1 MPSLLL
7 QTALKTI
14 RVAYVQSKSKEMQI
28 LKIEPASLSKVPA
41 TLLGT
46 RQEFGNISLK
56 HERNMNISKLCL
68 IPFLAIA
75 FAIPLNAQKYIN
87 ISTDNTSIVLQVDE
101 KGAVNMVHYGG
112 KVDGAS
118 DFEGFLTYADR
129 NIHSHMP
136 AYSTQGGD
144 YIGPVAL
151 AATYPDGELNT
162 ELRFVESSL
171 SEVKPGVQKII
182 IRLKDAKQ
190 PVDVDLVYTVYEKED
205 VIESHSEIH
214 NRSPKEILLRNYMS
228 NTMCL
233 RANKYLLTK
242 FHGGWGNEMQI
253 ERINV
258 PYGTMTIESA
268 CGIRTTHKTNP
279 SFMLS
284 LDSDA
289 FSETSGAV
297 VAGALKWSGNYKIE
311 FHRDEKDRLLINSGI
326 NPYSSE
332 WHLGKGES
340 FVTPD
345 MVYTFSS
352 RGAGQASRNLHDWAR
367 NFSMYD
373 SRVIA
378 PTLLNSWEGVHFDF
392 NMKTLTDMVDDAAEM
407 GLEMFVLDDGWFG
420 NGEFARNSAES
431 GLGDWQVNTVKLSE
445 GLKYLSDYVHSKG
458 MKFGIWI
465 EPEMVNP
472 KSNLFRN
479 HPEWVAS
486 EPGREQILRR
496 DQLVLDLSDKKVQDF
511 IYEVFDSLLKS
522 CKADYV
528 KWDCNRYILNP
539 HSNAQEH
546 QSHFYTANTLGLY
559 DVLRR
564 IREAYPD
571 VLIQSCA
578 SGGGRVDYGILEYAN
593 EVWPSDDTDASVRT
607 RMQYAY
613 SMIYPSCII
622 ASHISAVPNH
632 QTGNV
637 TGIKYRCDVA
647 ASGRLGLELQ
657 PKNMTEEER
666 KIVKSAVSEYKMF
679 RDIIFYGDLYRL
691 YSPFD
696 NSCSS
701 IVYVSK
707 DKKSAVLF
715 VYNLRFV
722 GRNYSPLVRLN
733 GLDIGLSYKI
743 TELGTD
749 IIHFWGNGKCFSADY
764 LQNVGINLNVQKQ
777 SLSNVFLLKAE

>member
-1 MPSLLL
+1 
-7 QTALKTI
+7 
-14 RVAYVQSKSKEMQI
+14 
-28 LKIEPASLSKVPA
+28 
-41 TLLGT
+41 
-46 RQEFGNISLK
+46 
-56 HERNMNISKLCL
+56 MNISKFCL
-68 IPFLAIA
+68 IPLLA
-75 FAIPLNAQKYIN
+75 FMFTVPLGAQKYIN

-101 KGAVNMVHYGG
+101 KGALNMVHYGG
-112 KVDGAS
+112 RIDATS
-118 DFEGFLTYADR
+118 DFEGFQTYADR
-129 NIHSHMP
+129 NIHADMP
-136 AYSTQGGD
+136 AYCTQGGD
-144 YIGPVAL
+144 YIGPVAF
-151 AATYPDGELNT
+151 AATYPDGALNT
-162 ELRFVESSL
+162 ELRFIKSSV
-171 SEVKPGVQKII
+171 SEVKPGVRRTI
-182 IRLKDAKQ
+182 IRLKDSKQ
-190 PVDVDLVYTVYEKED
+190 PIEVDLVYTAYEKED

-214 NRSPKEILLRNYMS
+214 NRSKKEILLRSYMS
-228 NTMCL
+228 NTMCF

-253 ERINV
+253 ERLFV
-258 PYGTMTIESA
+258 PHGTISIERAS
-268 CGIRTTHKTNP
+268 GIRTTHQTNP

-311 FHRDEKDRLLINSGI
+311 IHRDEKDRLLINSGI

-332 WHLGKGES
+332 WRLGKGES

-345 MVYTFSS
+345 MVYTYSS
-352 RGAGQASRNLHDWAR
+352 CGAGQASRNLHDWAR

-373 SRVIA
+373 SKAIA
-378 PTLLNSWEGVHFDF
+378 PTLLNSWEGVYFNF
-392 NMKTLTDMVDDAAEM
+392 NMKTLTDMVDDAAQM
-407 GLEMFVLDDGWFG
+407 GLEMFVLDDGWFA
-420 NGEFARNSAES
+420 NGEFARNSSES
-431 GLGDWQVNTVKLSE
+431 GLGDWQVNTAKLSE

-472 KSNLFRN
+472 KSNLYIN
-479 HPEWVAS
+479 HPEWVAAES
-486 EPGREQILRR
+486 GREPLLRR
-496 DQLVLDLSDKKVQDF
+496 NQLVLDLSNKKVQDF
-511 IYEVFDSLLKS
+511 VFDVFDSLLKS
-522 CKADYV
+522 CDADYV

-539 HSNAQEH
+539 HSNAQKH

-571 VLIQSCA
+571 VIIQSCA

-593 EVWPSDDTDASVRT
+593 EVWPSDDTDAGVRT

-613 SMIYPSCII
+613 SMIYPSCIL
-622 ASHISAVPNH
+622 ASHISAVPNN

-647 ASGRLGLELQ
+647 ATGRMGLELQ
-657 PKNMTEEER
+657 PKNMTNEER
-666 KIVKSAVSEYKMF
+666 KVVKASVSEYKTF

-696 NSCSS
+696 NSYSS
-701 IVYVSK
+701 IIYVSK

-715 VYNLRFV
+715 VFNQRFV
-722 GRNYSPLVRLN
+722 GRNYSPHVRLD
-733 GLDIGLSYKI
+733 GLDNELSYKI

-749 IIHFWGNGKCFSADY
+749 KNHFWGNGKSFSADY
-764 LQNVGINLNVQKQ
+764 LQKVGINLNIQKRN
-777 SLSNVFLLKAE
+777 LSNVFLLRAE